1 MRIREA
7 SLILV
12 ADDNADMRQYLVRLL
27 AERYEVQAVPD
38 GQAALAAVRERSR
51 IWC

>member
-1 MRIREA
+1 MPSPHARAIRGDAEKRP
-7 SLILV
+7 LILV

-38 GQAALAAVRERSR
+38 GQVAL
-51 IWC
+51 